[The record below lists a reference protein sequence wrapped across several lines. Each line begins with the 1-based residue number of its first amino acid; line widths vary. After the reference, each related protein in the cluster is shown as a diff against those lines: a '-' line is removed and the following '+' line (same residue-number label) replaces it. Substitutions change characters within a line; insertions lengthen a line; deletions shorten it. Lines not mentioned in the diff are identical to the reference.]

1 MKRLFFDIETSPC
14 LGWFWRPSYRTRL
27 SYDNVIED
35 AKIICIS
42 YKWHESDKVKTLK
55 WDKQQ
60 SDKKLIHDFV
70 KVMNSADEII
80 GHNGD
85 RFDIPWVRTRAL
97 FHGVKSIPRWRT
109 LDTLKSVRS
118 NLKFP
123 SNRLGDIAKY
133 LGLEVQKMD
142 TSFNLWKQVMA
153 GDKDALAYMVE
164 YCEYDVLVLEK
175 VYEKIVKFVPA
186 KTHAGVIDG
195 GAKWSCPHCGSTHLV
210 RNGTDVTRA
219 GTESQKMRCKSCGG
233 NYRITTKQ
241 YAKFLEY
248 KIKNN
253 C

>member
-14 LGWFWRPSYRTRL
+14 LGWFWRPGYKLRL

-42 YKWHESDKVKTLK
+42 YKWQDKKEVHTLV
-55 WDKQQ
+55 WDQKQ
-60 SDKKLIHDFV
+60 SDETLIKEFIEI
-70 KVMNSADEII
+70 MNKADEII

-97 FHGVKSIPRWRT
+97 FHGIKNVPRWRT

-133 LGLEVQKMD
+133 LGLDVQKMD
-142 TSFNLWKQVMA
+142 TSFSLWKNVMK
-153 GDKDALAYMVE
+153 GDQEALDYMVE
-164 YCEYDVLVLEK
+164 YCEYDVLVLER
-175 VYEKIVKFVPA
+175 VYEKVIGFVPL
-186 KTHAGVIDG
+186 KTHAGVLKG
-195 GAKWSCPHCGSTHLV
+195 GDKWSCPNCGGIDLV

-219 GTESQKMRCKSCGG
+219 GTESQKMKCKSC
-233 NYRITTKQ
+233 NRSYRITTKQ
-241 YAKFLEY
+241 YSKFLEF
-248 KIKNN
+248 KLKNN
-253 C
+253 Y